1 MSRFNLFAVSS
12 LGETR
17 KSAARK
23 LCVYVC
29 FFLKKNSAPEK
40 QQIVRALTV
49 VLTLFQNSAHT
60 LAVPVSASTRVYR
73 SFRFHLH
80 NSVFIFT
87 FVYLRRIKRRGPVFP
102 PMSHR
107 NVYKR
112 LHGLE
117 IQQVICPDQF
127 WPPRLLLCGPKSL
140 RGGGG

>member
-17 KSAARK
+17 KSAARN
-23 LCVYVC
+23 LRV
-29 FFLKKNSAPEK
+29 FFFKKNSAPEK

-87 FVYLRRIKRRGPVFP
+87 FVYLRRIKRRGADNFFPLCLIGMSIKGCMGWKSSKLSAQISFGLLAFCSAVQKVF
-102 PMSHR
+102 
-107 NVYKR
+107 
-112 LHGLE
+112 
-117 IQQVICPDQF
+117 
-127 WPPRLLLCGPKSL
+127 
-140 RGGGG
+140 GGGG